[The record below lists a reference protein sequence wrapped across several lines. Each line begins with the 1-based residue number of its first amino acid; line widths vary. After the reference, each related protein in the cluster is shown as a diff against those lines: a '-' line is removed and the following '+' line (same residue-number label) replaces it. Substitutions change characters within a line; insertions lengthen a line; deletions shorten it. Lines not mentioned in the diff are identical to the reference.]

1 MFANLL
7 PYCTGIFQTVERAR
21 RLRPKPETGAGLK
34 MSGLPQKGAGRM
46 KTAGTGTIKGIAAR
60 LGSRIAPNRNP
71 EVSAREIMP
80 VSRLTSTG
88 VSAREY
94 VLRRVASGSVA
105 SRRVEL
111 QSVSSRCVSRRVSPA
126 PQPVLSSPRLALAHV
141 FACLKAAAAKSRVSR
156 LLGRTARGKR
166 SASSS
171 ASVSSRASVPPA
183 SVSSMSPAASVPR
196 PRLH

>member
-1 MFANLL
+1 M
-7 PYCTGIFQTVERAR
+7 R
-21 RLRPKPETGAGLK
+21 
-34 MSGLPQKGAGRM
+34 
-46 KTAGTGTIKGIAAR
+46 TAGTGTIKGIAAR

-71 EVSAREIMP
+71 EVSAQEIMP

-94 VLRRVASGSVA
+94 VLRRVASRSVEL
-105 SRRVEL
+105 RRVVS
-111 QSVSSRCVSRRVSPA
+111 QSVSSRCVSRRVSTA

-156 LLGRTARGKR
+156 LLGRTARSERVSR
-166 SASSS
+166 SGP
-171 ASVSSRASVPPA
+171 VSSRASVPPA
-183 SVSSMSPAASVPR
+183 SVLGMSPTASVQR